1 MIISSKNLLRYVPA
15 ITFPVDILA
24 EKDDRVMVRASREQL
39 LALIAANGVIGIG
52 SRNRIKR
59 LRVNRVDVPTVEQK
73 AVRKEILA
81 ARCSRG
87 DLNYANY
94 TYREHME
101 NQPYTLKRVG
111 DGGRFEHWAD
121 DEGFAPGRFNPD
133 AIAAPLI
140 PSKALL

>member
-1 MIISSKNLLRYVPA
+1 MIISSKNLMRYLHGM
-15 ITFPVDILA
+15 TFPVDILA
-24 EKDDRVMVRASREQL
+24 AKDDRVMLRASREQL
-39 LALIAANGVIGIG
+39 LALIAASGVIGIG

-59 LRVNRVDVPTVEQK
+59 LRANRVDVPTDEQE

-81 ARCSRG
+81 SCRNRG
-87 DLNYANY
+87 DLNYTNY

-101 NQPYTLKRVG
+101 NRPYTLKRVG
-111 DGGRFEHWAD
+111 DGGRFEHWTD

-140 PSKALL
+140 LSKALL